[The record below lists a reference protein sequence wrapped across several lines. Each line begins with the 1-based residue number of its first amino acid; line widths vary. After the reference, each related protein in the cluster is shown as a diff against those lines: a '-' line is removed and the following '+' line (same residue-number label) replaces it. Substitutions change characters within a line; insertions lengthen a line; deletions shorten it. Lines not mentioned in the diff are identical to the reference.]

1 MNGCDLLSEDNGD
14 SSLSNVYTL
23 YYHRDGS
30 RSYLLM
36 GTSISHSWKHQC
48 STSTISANS
57 SHRFLKATET
67 QPRRPLIGDRAYG
80 KANLHQTITTGGKC
94 PTNDLNWTFLPWQ
107 LGPARV
113 VGNWQRGNSPP
124 TKTARGLTKHR
135 FMGMCLWVWL
145 KGGSWK
151 IMQHLNHQF
160 GLPKE
165 WTRNKDTCAVIWRY
179 LLACCL
185 SPQGSRMRHWVYQ
198 RDTIWLKCLPLH
210 VKNHHE
216 IWSFTIHVHVYE
228 STINFNKLISS
239 SHELRINSVYLQH
252 HQPPMLNL
260 F

>member
-1 MNGCDLLSEDNGD
+1 MTVLTAKPTCTKQSQRGGNA
-14 SSLSNVYTL
+14 
-23 YYHRDGS
+23 
-30 RSYLLM
+30 
-36 GTSISHSWKHQC
+36 Q
-48 STSTISANS
+48 
-57 SHRFLKATET
+57 
-67 QPRRPLIGDRAYG
+67 RR
-80 KANLHQTITTGGKC
+80 T
-94 PTNDLNWTFLPWQ
+94 WTFLPWQ

-165 WTRNKDTCAVIWRY
+165 WTRNKNTCAVIWRY

-198 RDTIWLKCLPLH
+198 RDTTWLNCLSLH
-210 VKNHHE
+210 FTCQKSPC
-216 IWSFTIHVHVYE
+216 ILKLCSFTIHVHLYE
-228 STINFNKLISS
+228 STINWYHLHRNWGSTVCTFNTTNHRCWTYSGRL
-239 SHELRINSVYLQH
+239 
-252 HQPPMLNL
+252 
-260 F
+260 